1 MAARIMMQLADEA
14 RPLTLDPERTAP
26 LLNSADTAW
35 AGLPFEVHRMRS
47 AEDVGASAA
56 LDGGHGMLVILDGEL
71 EFVLDLEGRE
81 MTFKSRKGSVSFLS
95 RERGYHVTRMTGSAR
110 AASIQLP
117 PEWFER
123 ALLAGPPDG
132 FGRTTPLERDD
143 TIHSIVD
150 AMCREVAAG
159 APTGRLFAESLSLA
173 LVTYVAERVPPSKL
187 RVRGGL
193 SDEQCRRIRSYIR
206 DRLQQELSL
215 VELSSLVGLRPRQF
229 STLFRRA
236 FGTTAHRYIVTQ
248 RVGEAARMLRSG
260 EDNLAGIALRIG
272 FCSQSHFTAAF
283 RSAFGVTPGR
293 YAAEW
298 RKATPPS

>member
-1 MAARIMMQLADEA
+1 MAARISMLADEP
-14 RPLTLDPERTAP
+14 RPPAPDPERGAP

-35 AGLPFEVHRMRS
+35 SGLPFEVHRVRNTG
-47 AEDVGASAA
+47 EVGVSPL
-56 LDGGHGMLVILDGEL
+56 LDGDHGMLVVLDGEM
-71 EFVLDLEGRE
+71 EFSLTLDGRE
-81 MTFKSRKGSVSFLS
+81 ITFKSRKGSVSFFSGEHGFHL
-95 RERGYHVTRMTGSAR
+95 TQMQGSAR
-110 AASIQLP
+110 AAAVRLP
-117 PEWFER
+117 TEWFER
-123 ALLAGPPDG
+123 ALLAGPPEG
-132 FGRTTPLERDD
+132 FGRTAPLERDD
-143 TIHSIVD
+143 TIQTIVET
-150 AMCREVAAG
+150 MCREVAAG

-248 RVGEAARMLRSG
+248 RVSEAARMLRSG

-283 RSAFGVTPGR
+283 RNAFGVTPGR

-298 RKATPPS
+298 RKTSQPS